1 MPRST
6 SSTFSATRRAC
17 ACSRCSRARRSPWP
31 SSPRSPTSRSRGSRP
46 ISGGSRRQGSCATGA
61 RGPPRSTRSTRARYP
76 RTRASSG
83 RSSSARSTTPCS
95 TPTAPA
101 ATRWGWPDAVAG
113 EMERHYSPG
122 RTWEAV
128 ARAFVG
134 LMTLGDVLDA
144 GAGDG
149 AIAEL
154 LAPRARR
161 ITCLDRNARMAAAAR
176 TRLARAHNVDVVRG
190 DVTAIPAA
198 DAAFDQ
204 VLLLNVLTSVETPA
218 AALAEVARVLRPGG
232 QLVLVTLD
240 AHTHTAVT
248 AAYGHVHAG
257 FRPAALRRMLA
268 RR

>member
-46 ISGGSRRQGSCATGA
+46 ISGGSRRQGSCATG
-61 RGPPRSTRSTRARYP
+61 
-76 RTRASSG
+76 
-83 RSSSARSTTPCS
+83 
-95 TPTAPA
+95 
-101 ATRWGWPDAVAG
+101 
-113 EMERHYSPG
+113 
-122 RTWEAV
+122 

-268 RR
+268 RAGLAVERCAVTSRERRQPHFQVITAFAQKPGGGAR